1 MLPHI
6 FIRADLPCVAVRISP
21 SARRLELRGL
31 YGEKLKVS
39 VSAPPEKDR
48 ANKQLEDALVSWLG
62 LPRGGA
68 SIMAGHTSR
77 DKVVGFT
84 GLDEAELRARLKA
97 LLEEHGRNK
106 KETASGSQ
114 GS

>member
-68 SIMAGHTSR
+68 STMAGHRAPS
-77 DKVVGFT
+77 
-84 GLDEAELRARLKA
+84 ELSMFQ
-97 LLEEHGRNK
+97 E
-106 KETASGSQ
+106 
-114 GS
+114 